1 MHALW
6 SEIIIDSNNTVS
18 SLVVLFALI
27 AYLSRTF
34 IVGRCS
40 GANIQVTYSL
50 TVAGKKGN
58 LPMMMMMMRLLI
70 MVASCGCRCWRGV
83 RERVQECMQI
93 CKIYYERPYLM
104 VLFIADVDAQLHAPP
119 SYGQICCW

>member
-1 MHALW
+1 M
-6 SEIIIDSNNTVS
+6 
-18 SLVVLFALI
+18 
-27 AYLSRTF
+27 
-34 IVGRCS
+34 GRCN

-104 VLFIADVDAQLHAPP
+104 VLFIADVDAHFMLHHHMGRYIVG
-119 SYGQICCW
+119 YGGSAECHGPKDNNT